1 MFKWFKKQE
10 KQKEVAIV
18 AIHGFGIRRTLEL
31 EPIIE
36 PLCDY
41 EIIRPVL
48 FNPDNENDSKM
59 NDWIFRA
66 DQVVSK
72 AINNGQKVILLG
84 FSMGGVIA
92 THLATKYQVE
102 KLILLA
108 PAFEYRTVTTATS
121 ALTSF
126 FSQKETNVEMPTS
139 FTQTFMELVDKYK
152 GHIDKVKCPTLIISA
167 SNDEVISSCVSSK
180 YYKKLKTN
188 KKHCVILEGGEHRIL
203 DNKQTNQITINLIKN
218 FINDLF

>member
-18 AIHGFGIRRTLEL
+18 AIHGLGVRRTLEL
-31 EPIIE
+31 EPLIE
-36 PLCDY
+36 PLSDY

-48 FNPDNENDSKM
+48 FNTNNEADSRM
-59 NDWIFRA
+59 SDWISRA
-66 DQVVSK
+66 DRAVSK
-72 AINNGQKVILLG
+72 AINNEQKVILLG

-102 KLILLA
+102 KLILLS

-121 ALTSF
+121 ALISF